1 MESWVNEHSL
11 PGPGYL
17 NNLDVHRDLFS
28 FDKNDNAIN
37 NCLTHMITTS
47 WLHQQSVQIKN
58 INLKYNFYGTRYHIC
73 G

>member
-1 MESWVNEHSL
+1 MNKSNLRIVNDIMDFNKNT
-11 PGPGYL
+11 PDDIYI
-17 NNLDVHRDLFS
+17 S

-58 INLKYNFYGTRYHIC
+58 INLKT
-73 G
+73 